1 MCISKALGSPQ
12 GWQMPDPWAVQNLLM
27 PHLRDWQDRQM
38 PLSGLGQGEGCR
50 WNWLMH
56 NFSDRTVGHVQ
67 CRCTL
72 ISSLSLPGVESSL
85 FIPLVPSSSSSS
97 ERGKNNSS
105 QSLFFDLVCAA
116 MLLFWWNP
124 FTVSPFSPA
133 FLSSWKFKLLFDGGA
148 KSV

>member
-1 MCISKALGSPQ
+1 MGISKAPGWPH
-12 GWQMPDPWAVQNLLM
+12 GWQMPVPQAAQNLLM
-27 PHLRDWQDRQM
+27 PHLRDWQGAQM
-38 PLSGLGQGEGCR
+38 PTVAGGRGGGCR
-50 WNWLMH
+50 WNWTDAKLFKQ
-56 NFSDRTVGHVQ
+56 NSWS

-72 ISSLSLPGVESSL
+72 ISSVSLPGVESSL
-85 FIPLVPSSSSSS
+85 SIPLASSSSS

-133 FLSSWKFKLLFDGGA
+133 FLSSWKFRLLFDGGA